1 MTVGVLSGHS
11 TYEDDSHHRKDQ
23 EGDILFSG
31 VFGFFHRLPRLY
43 DGDLLLL
50 QRYKIVQLVSS
61 SVANGK
67 SGADMIEHAPTLV
80 EIPSAVRPMSS
91 KSCIQFWI
99 SVSNDSM
106 LPVVL
111 PRESCGTHLS
121 NFCNTSSCSLV
132 M

>member
-1 MTVGVLSGHS
+1 MTARVLIGHS

-23 EGDILFSG
+23 EGDILFPG

-61 SVANGK
+61 LAVTGK
-67 SGADMIEHAPTLV
+67 TGSDMIEHAPTLV

-99 SVSNDSM
+99 SVSNDSI
-106 LPVVL
+106 LTVVL
-111 PRESCGTHLS
+111 PGESCCTHFS
-121 NFCNTSSCSLV
+121 NFWNTSSCSLV